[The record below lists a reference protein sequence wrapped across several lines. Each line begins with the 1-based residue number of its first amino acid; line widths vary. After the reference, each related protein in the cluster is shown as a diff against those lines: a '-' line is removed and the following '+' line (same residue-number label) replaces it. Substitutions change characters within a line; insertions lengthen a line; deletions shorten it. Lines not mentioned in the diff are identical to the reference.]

1 MYNLTLSLRLLL
13 LFQLLFSLPARAEL
27 PQLGDPTQEN
37 FSAAEEKQ
45 LGLNFYKALR
55 ANLEFIDELTV
66 TQYLEDLGQRLVS
79 HSDKPDT
86 EFKFFILKVPN
97 INAFA
102 GPDAYIGIH
111 SGLILAADNE
121 AELAGVLAHEIS
133 HVTQRHIARA
143 MTESTTSPAAV
154 FATILAGIL
163 IGAQDPDAGAAI
175 IYGGTAAM
183 MQAQI
188 NFTRHNEHE
197 ADRVGIALL
206 RDTGINPL
214 GMADFFETL
223 LEKAES
229 DNQLAQMEYLRTHPL
244 SSTRIA
250 EAKNRLTADDRK
262 LPSDSL
268 NFQLTKA
275 QILVAISSNPDK
287 VVHNIQAIDES
298 KQNIVTR
305 YTQAIALL
313 ANDQA
318 AKAITVLES
327 IIKKN
332 NHPWFQLALAQA
344 HLKNKQTSKAQAV
357 LSNLNALYPN
367 YLPVSIEY
375 ARALNQSSQY
385 TKAIE
390 LLRQLLQYKKKAVV
404 YQTLAQSYH
413 GNGDTALAL
422 EATSYQYEL
431 EGYFKLAVQQLD
443 NALKLPNLDTST
455 QQRIESRKNMLAE
468 TLNNKSIN

>member
-1 MYNLTLSLRLLL
+1 MYNLKPSLVFIFSL
-13 LFQLLFSLPARAEL
+13 LFLLPAHAEL
-27 PQLGDPTQEN
+27 PQLGDPTQQN
-37 FSAAEEKQ
+37 FSPEEEKMM
-45 LGLNFYKALR
+45 GLNFYKALR
-55 ANLEFIDELTV
+55 ANIEFIDELTV

-79 HSDKPDT
+79 RSDKSDT
-86 EFKFFILKVPN
+86 QFKFFILKVPS

-111 SGLILAADNE
+111 TGLILAADNE

-143 MTESTTSPAAV
+143 ITESNTSPAAL

-163 IGAQDPDAGAAI
+163 VSAQDPDAGAAI

-206 RDTGINPL
+206 RDSGINPQ
-214 GMADFFETL
+214 GMAGFFETL
-223 LEKAES
+223 LEQSES

-250 EAKNRLTADDRK
+250 EARHRLKESDSK

-268 NFQLTKA
+268 NFQLSKA
-275 QILVAISSNPDK
+275 QILVAVSAN
-287 VVHNIQAIDES
+287 HERLLQNIMAMEES

-305 YTQAIALL
+305 YTLAISLM
-313 ANDQA
+313 ANDQIN
-318 AKAITVLES
+318 KAISVLQS
-327 IIKKN
+327 IIKQN
-332 NHPWFQLALAQA
+332 NHPWFQLSLAQA
-344 HLKNKQTSKAQAV
+344 YNKNRQPSEALAV

-367 YLPVSIEY
+367 YLPVTIDY
-375 ARALNQSSQY
+375 ARVLNQTDQY
-385 TKAIE
+385 TKAIP
-390 LLRQLLQYKKKAVV
+390 LLRQLLQTRKKPVI

-413 GNGDTALAL
+413 GNGETALAL
-422 EATSYQYEL
+422 EATSFQYQL
-431 EGYFKLAVQQLD
+431 EGYIKLAVQQLD
-443 NALKLPNLDTST
+443 NALKLPKLELST
-455 QQRIESRKNMLAE
+455 RQRIESRKNMLTE
-468 TLNNKSIN
+468 ILTSNKLANE

>member
-1 MYNLTLSLRLLL
+1 MYKLISSLLL
-13 LFQLLFSLPARAEL
+13 LFLLLFISTAQAEL
-27 PQLGDPTQEN
+27 PQLGDPTQQN

-45 LGLNFYKALR
+45 MGLNFYKALR
-55 ANLEFIDELTV
+55 ANLEFIDLLTV
-66 TQYLEDLGQRLVS
+66 NQYLEDLGQRLVS
-79 HSDKPDT
+79 RSDNPNT
-86 EFKFFILKVPN
+86 SFKFFILKVPS

-163 IGAQDPDAGAAI
+163 IGAQDPEAGAAV

-188 NFTRHNEHE
+188 NFTRQNEHE
-197 ADRVGIALL
+197 ADRIGIALL

-223 LEKAES
+223 LEQSES
-229 DNQLAQMEYLRTHPL
+229 NNQLAQMEYLRTHPL
-244 SSTRIA
+244 STTRIA
-250 EAKNRLTADDRK
+250 EAKNRLKSSDNA
-262 LPSDSL
+262 LPRDSL
-268 NFQLTKA
+268 NFQLSKA
-275 QILVAISSNPDK
+275 QILVAVSANTDK
-287 VVHNIQAIDES
+287 LVHNIQAIEES
-298 KQNIVTR
+298 NQNIVTR

-313 ANDQA
+313 ASD
-318 AKAITVLES
+318 KTDEAIQILEL
-327 IIKKN
+327 ITRQDD
-332 NHPWFQLALAQA
+332 HPWFQLALAQA
-344 HLKNKQTSKAQAV
+344 YLKHKQTGKALNSLA
-357 LSNLNALYPN
+357 NLNALYPN
-367 YLPVSIEY
+367 YLPVTIEY
-375 ARALNQSSQY
+375 ARALNHSAQY

-390 LLRQLLQYKKKAVV
+390 LSRQLLKYKQKPVI

-413 GNGDTALAL
+413 GNGETALAL
-422 EATSYQYEL
+422 EATSFQYEL

-443 NALKLPNLDTST
+443 NALKLPKLDTPT
-455 QQRIESRKNMLAE
+455 QQRIMSRKNILTEVLSNKLA
-468 TLNNKSIN
+468 NQ

>member
-1 MYNLTLSLRLLL
+1 MQNLTFILRLVLLL
-13 LFQLLFSLPARAEL
+13 LFLLPARAEL
-27 PQLGDPTQEN
+27 PQLGDPTQQN
-37 FSAAEEKQ
+37 FSPQEEKQ
-45 LGLNFYKALR
+45 MGLNFYKALR
-55 ANLEFIDELTV
+55 ANLVFIDELTV

-79 HSDKPDT
+79 HSDQPDSQ
-86 EFKFFILKVPN
+86 FKFFIINVPN

-111 SGLILAADNE
+111 TGLILAADNE

-143 MTESTTSPAAV
+143 ITESNTSPAAL

-188 NFTRHNEHE
+188 NFTRQNEHE

-206 RDTGINPL
+206 RDSGINPQ

-223 LEKAES
+223 LEQVES
-229 DNQLAQMEYLRTHPL
+229 NNQLAQMEYLRTHPL

-250 EAKNRLTADDRK
+250 EAKNRLKASDSK

-268 NFQLTKA
+268 NFQLCKA
-275 QILVAISSNPDK
+275 QLLLAVSASPGKLIQ
-287 VVHNIQAIDES
+287 NIQALDES
-298 KQNIVTR
+298 KQNILSQ
-305 YTQAIALL
+305 YTLGIALL

-318 AKAITVLES
+318 TKAISVLQS
-327 IIKKN
+327 IIKQN
-332 NHPWFQLALAQA
+332 NHPWFQLSLAQA
-344 HLKNKQTSKAQAV
+344 YEKNKQTDQALAV
-357 LSNLNALYPN
+357 LSKLDALYPN

-375 ARALNQSSQY
+375 ARVLNQTSQY
-385 TKAIE
+385 TKAIQ
-390 LLRQLLQYKKKAVV
+390 LLRQLLRYKQKPVI

-413 GNGDTALAL
+413 GNGETALAL
-422 EATSYQYEL
+422 EATSFQYEY
-431 EGYFKLAVQQLD
+431 EGYIKLAFQQLD
-443 NALKLPNLDTST
+443 NALKLPKLESST
-455 QQRIESRKNMLAE
+455 RQRIESRKNMLMD
-468 TLNNKSIN
+468 TLDSNKQSN